1 MIWPGVV
8 EKPPPEY
15 IVQSYQIDPSVEVY
29 LAPTRVD
36 QVCRMMGVTMAP
48 EGRYIVA
55 CYVPLNDRVYLPNTW
70 RGDAL
75 KALRIHEHSHR
86 VNGWRHNYERT
97 W

>member
-1 MIWPGVV
+1 MIWPAVV
-8 EKPPPEY
+8 EKPPAAY

-29 LAPTRVD
+29 LPPTEVDRVC
-36 QVCRMMGVTMAP
+36 QRLGVTARP
-48 EGRYIVA
+48 PQYIVA

-70 RGDAL
+70 HGDAL
-75 KALRIHEHSHR
+75 QALRIHEHSHR

>member
-1 MIWPGVV
+1 VIWPAAV

-15 IVQSYQIDPSVEVY
+15 IVQSYQMDPSVEVY
-29 LAPTRVD
+29 MAPTRVD
-36 QVCRMMGVTMAP
+36 LTCRLEGVQIP
-48 EGRYIVA
+48 PNRYAVA
-55 CYVPLNDRVYLPNTW
+55 CYVPANDKVYLPNTW

-75 KALRIHEHSHR
+75 QALRIHEHSHR

>member
-1 MIWPGVV
+1 VIWPAAV
-8 EKPPPEY
+8 EKPPSAY

-29 LAPTRVD
+29 LAPTEVDRVC
-36 QVCRMMGVTMAP
+36 QRLGVTARP
-48 EGRYIVA
+48 PQYIVA

-75 KALRIHEHSHR
+75 QALRIHEHSHR